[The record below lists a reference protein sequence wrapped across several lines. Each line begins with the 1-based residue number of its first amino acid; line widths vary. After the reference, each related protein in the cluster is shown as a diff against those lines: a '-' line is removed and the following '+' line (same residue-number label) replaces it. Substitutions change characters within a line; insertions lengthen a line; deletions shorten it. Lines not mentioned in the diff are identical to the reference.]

1 MSFET
6 VSTSPSPSNSQR
18 EIKNKKFNEYVSS
31 LETNIDEN
39 LFQRIVPSLYV
50 YSSLHGCIDQLIPT
64 SYKILETTIGLSP
77 KGLGFLTFSQKFSQ
91 GFFALLSGVVCDRHI
106 NTLNHS
112 NAIENE
118 PLVNIESNNLSEIRE
133 VQKNKDFLKI
143 WPAYL
148 MMITTIGWGVVMT
161 LMVFATNMFQMLIIS
176 CVLGVFMSLMG
187 PLTQSIIGTFNDIG
201 RSEHF
206 GNLFLAQNIGRLF
219 CISATANI
227 VGQYFDFKWTLLMFS
242 LLSFIFSVYLYK
254 VFILYSFGKNSVK
267 GVISFT
273 NQNLMHVLNFSQ
285 NKVGNTDSFEKRNL
299 RELINEYSYIIYN
312 KSAWLMLLMGIVN
325 GIPRHSLNFTMMWL
339 QYCGLSPLLST
350 IVYSSSWISAILISP
365 FVGKASDYVES
376 LYPSVGRQVLAQ
388 SAIFLRIIFMLIFL
402 RYIPWGS
409 NYFLS
414 YLIVSVLIGFMAGWP
429 GVGAARPIL
438 CQIVE
443 PHHRATLFA
452 IFSLFETIGSA
463 SFGAPLVGILAQNFF
478 GYNLSLK
485 KDIGTVISNNN
496 QIEIDILKSNANA
509 LANSMI
515 CMTVIPWIL
524 AIVLFGLLRLTY
536 KEDIQK
542 EGK

>member
-1 MSFET
+1 MSIET
-6 VSTSPSPSNSQR
+6 VSTSPSPPNSQR
-18 EIKNKKFNEYVSS
+18 STKNQKFNEYVNS
-31 LETNIDEN
+31 LETNIDEH
-39 LFQRIVPSLYV
+39 LFQRIVPSLYG

-77 KGLGFLTFSQKFSQ
+77 QSLGFLTFSQKFSQ
-91 GFFALLSGVVCDRHI
+91 GFFTLLSGIICDRYI
-106 NTLNHS
+106 DKLNHL
-112 NAIENE
+112 NTVENE
-118 PLVNIESNNLSEIRE
+118 PLVNIESNKMNEIRDI
-133 VQKNKDFLKI
+133 QRYKDFSMI

-148 MMITTIGWGVVMT
+148 MMITTIGWGVVMI
-161 LMVFATNMFQMLIIS
+161 LMIFATNMFQMLILL

-206 GNLFLAQNIGRLF
+206 GNIFLAQNIGRLF

-227 VGQYFDFKWTLLMFS
+227 ISQYFDFKWTLIMFS

-254 VFILYSFGKNSVK
+254 AFILYSFGKNNAKDFLSL
-267 GVISFT
+267 T
-273 NQNLMHVLNFSQ
+273 NEHFPP
-285 NKVGNTDSFEKRNL
+285 NKVNNAHYLRKRSMS
-299 RELINEYSYIIYN
+299 ELMSEYSYIIYN
-312 KSAWLMLLMGIVN
+312 KSAWLMLFMGIVN
-325 GIPRHSLNFTMMWL
+325 GIPRHSLSFTMMWL

-376 LYPSVGRQVLAQ
+376 LYPSVGRQILAQ
-388 SAIFLRIIFMLIFL
+388 SAIFLRIILMLIL
-402 RYIPWGS
+402 LIYIPWGS
-409 NYFLS
+409 DYFLL
-414 YLIVSVLIGFMAGWP
+414 YLVVSVLIGFMAGWP

-463 SFGAPLVGILAQNFF
+463 SFGAPLVGILAQNIF

-485 KDIGTVISNNN
+485 KDIATIISNNDPT
-496 QIEIDILKSNANA
+496 EINILKSNANA

-515 CMTVIPWIL
+515 CMTIIPWIL
-524 AIVLFGLLRLTY
+524 TIVLFGLLRLTC
-536 KEDIQK
+536 KEDMQN
-542 EGK
+542 EGKQAEY